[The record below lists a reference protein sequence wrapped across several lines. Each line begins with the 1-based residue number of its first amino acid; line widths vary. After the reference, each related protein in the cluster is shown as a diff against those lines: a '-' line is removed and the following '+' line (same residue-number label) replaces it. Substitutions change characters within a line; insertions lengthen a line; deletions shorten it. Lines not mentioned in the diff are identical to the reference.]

1 MKAGLIDVLRGK
13 FQSDLKIE
21 QVDEELH
28 QLMSISDNIGL
39 LLNAREGGSRSDPSY
54 GLPDIYE
61 MQRRAPASSEELRQ
75 AIAKNLQRFEPRLR
89 KIRVNEVESE
99 QQPRSLLYVI
109 AAELPDRRQVSFQA
123 AFYTGQPAKVQ
134 LLSW

>member
-13 FQSDLKIE
+13 FQSDLKIAE
-21 QVDEELH
+21 VDEELH
-28 QLMSISDNIGL
+28 QLLSISDNIGL
-39 LLNAREGGSRSDPSY
+39 LLNAREGGTRIDPRY

-61 MQRRAPASSEELRQ
+61 MQRRAPASSEELRH

-99 QQPRSLLYVI
+99 QQPRPLLYVI

-123 AFYTGQPAKVQ
+123 AFHTGKPAKVQ